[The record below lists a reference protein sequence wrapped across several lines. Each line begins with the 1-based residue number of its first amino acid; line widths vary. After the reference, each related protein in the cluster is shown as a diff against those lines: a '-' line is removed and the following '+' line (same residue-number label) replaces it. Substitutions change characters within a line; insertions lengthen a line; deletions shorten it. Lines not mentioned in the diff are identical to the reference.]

1 MTMWTSDVRQ
11 RAESVYAASQAR
23 AGGLGHQGSGV
34 QGLELWGPVIL
45 SPIVIM
51 SFPDQCVTDICIQ
64 YI

>member
-34 QGLELWGPVIL
+34 QGLELGGPVIL